1 MELFSTENS
10 LVINRATKGRVAL
23 RWPERLALGSTAIA
37 SSSIV
42 ASLLNPTVP
51 SRVDVTSNEIAISYS
66 RLSYTHYYL

>member
-1 MELFSTENS
+1 MARE
-10 LVINRATKGRVAL
+10 I
-23 RWPERLALGSTAIA
+23 ALGSTAIA